1 MNRTLHVLTLVL
13 ASLGAIT
20 VCASSLFARSSQSTA
35 SGTAQTIITAR
46 VSRGAP
52 PKLTRED
59 VAVREDR
66 ESRPVVSLDSLDAAD
81 SPLQLVIF
89 IDSSSTHQLG
99 SQFDEISR
107 FVQSLPPNAGI
118 AVAYAMNGAARVEQP
133 FTSDRAV
140 IRKALH
146 LTIGPAAGNTGI
158 YAALSDLIHKWP
170 TPVEPRREIL
180 LISDGIDITYGLFQ
194 SQPYQN
200 PGLKSAIRDAQQ
212 NHVVVFSIFV
222 SAGRAT
228 RNHILNLN
236 GQGSLSELTS
246 SSGGYSYFQGT
257 QTPVSFRPFLDD
269 LQKML
274 GQQYLLTFRQAP
286 PSVSGF
292 HDLKVTTEASGV
304 KLLAPKQIYIP
315 VAE

>member
-1 MNRTLHVLTLVL
+1 MDGKLCPFKLVL
-13 ASLGAIT
+13 ALLGIMAL
-20 VCASSLFARSSQSTA
+20 CAGSLFAQSSQSTA
-35 SGTAQTIITAR
+35 TDTAQTVITAR
-46 VSRGAP
+46 VSRGTP

-66 ESRPVVSLDSLDAAD
+66 ESRPVISLDSLGGAD
-81 SPLQLVIF
+81 TPLQLVIF
-89 IDSSSTHQLG
+89 IDSSSTPQLG

-118 AVAYAMNGAARVEQP
+118 AVAYAMNGAARIEQP
-133 FTSDRAV
+133 FTSDRAA

-146 LTIGPAAGNTGI
+146 LPIGPAAGNTSI
-158 YAALSDLIHKWP
+158 YAAMSDLIRQWP
-170 TPVEPRREIL
+170 TPVEVRREIL

-212 NHVVVFSIFV
+212 NHVEVFSIFV

-228 RNHILNLN
+228 RNHILTLN

-246 SSGGYSYFQGT
+246 STGGYAYFQGT
-257 QTPVSFRPFLDD
+257 RNPVSFRPFLDD

-274 GQQYLLTFRQAP
+274 GQQYLLTFRRAP
-286 PSVSGF
+286 ATASGF

-315 VAE
+315 VAD